1 VIYLW
6 DKYRLQNIFWTVSGD
21 YTIDLEKFHL
31 KPVDFYE
38 SAILGISAKYYDFE
52 VIDDYIK
59 KFILR
64 QNNRDELI
72 AIAKIVI
79 ENVFY
84 EKIIQERPG
93 TIDFR
98 KEHEEKILSL
108 RKRQKIILPEELAL
122 GFLREKKGEYSKIQ
136 ENLSQMLDEILEFK
150 SLDTLE
156 YIEFLQNLFKKYFH
170 VNKELKMDMDDEFK
184 EFKEKSKKKFKAPKK
199 KSKFIDVE
207 LLEKY
212 SIESAEFTFF
222 LDEDDDIRVKEDAY
236 RENSF
241 SEEAI
246 YKKIVKKYG
255 VEKIPRYITQKIESK
270 ISTGIHEDIKLFF
283 PSGNFDTKNSFEES
297 LMDENYKE
305 NLAFYNE
312 NKLLYKRAT
321 RELSSVIKNSLLKD
335 VSDEITR
342 SNSGN
347 IVPRDIWKSKKLNE
361 DRIFERIKK
370 GDSPE
375 ITVDILLDSSA
386 SELQRKEI
394 IATET
399 FIIAEAL
406 TSLNI
411 KTRIFSFNNYYNYLI
426 LRKYRDYNDPKFKN
440 KEIFKYSPSGSNRDG
455 LAIKFMRHL
464 LEKERDVRRFL
475 IVLSDGL
482 PFDEINVGLVGKAT
496 IPGFDYK
503 EDEAVKDAAKEIM
516 LMKMRGVNTFGVFT
530 GEESEIKNIKK
541 IYDNDFAY
549 ITDISRFH
557 KVIGV
562 FLKTFANKI
571 E

>member
-1 VIYLW
+1 MW

-21 YTIDLEKFHL
+21 YTIDLEKFHI
-31 KPVDFYE
+31 KPIDFYE

-84 EKIIQERPG
+84 EKITQERPG

-170 VNKELKMDMDDEFK
+170 VSRELKMDIDDEFK

-241 SEEAI
+241 SEEAV

-255 VEKIPRYITQKIESK
+255 VEKIPRHITQKIESK

-297 LMDENYKE
+297 LMEENYKE

-335 VSDEITR
+335 ATDEITR

-455 LAIKFMRHL
+455 LAIKFIRHL

>member
-1 VIYLW
+1 MIYLW

>member
-1 VIYLW
+1 MC

-21 YTIDLEKFHL
+21 YTIDFEKFHI
-31 KPVDFYE
+31 KPADFYE
-38 SAILGISAKYYDFE
+38 SAILGISAKYYNFA

-72 AIAKIVI
+72 AIAKLVI

-84 EKIIQERPG
+84 ETLISERPG

-108 RKRQKIILPEELAL
+108 RKKRKITLKEELAL
-122 GFLREKKGEYSKIQ
+122 GFLREKRGEYSKIQ
-136 ENLSQMLDEILEFK
+136 KTLAQMLDEILEFD
-150 SLDTLE
+150 SLDTFE
-156 YIEFLQNLFKKYFH
+156 YIEFLQYLFKKYFH
-170 VNKELKMDMDDEFK
+170 INKELKMDIDDEFK
-184 EFKEKSKKKFKAPKK
+184 EFKEKSKKKYKAPKK

-222 LDEDDDIRVKEDAY
+222 LDEDDDIRIKEDAY

-255 VEKIPRYITQKIESK
+255 SEKIPRHITQKIESQ
-270 ISTGIHEDIKLFF
+270 ISVGIHEDIKLFF
-283 PSGNFDTKNSFEES
+283 PSGKFDTKNSYEES
-297 LMDENYKE
+297 LMEENYKE

-312 NKLLYKRAT
+312 NKLLYKRAR

-335 VSDEITR
+335 VTDEITR

-399 FIIAEAL
+399 FIIVEAL

-426 LRKYRDYNDPKFKN
+426 LKKYRDYNDPKFKN

-464 LEKERDVRRFL
+464 LEKERDTRRFL

-482 PFDEINVGLVGKAT
+482 PFDEINLGIIGKAT
-496 IPGFDYK
+496 IPGYDYK
-503 EDEAVKDAAKEIM
+503 EDEAVNDAAKEIM

-557 KVIGV
+557 KIIGV
-562 FLKTFANKI
+562 FLKTFAGRL
-571 E
+571 